1 MKLVIEIA
9 RKEYER
15 AKKGEWNC
23 TIINK
28 AVANAT
34 PLEEVLGEIKE
45 QNDRLVKD
53 VQRISTLYTE
63 EAQEFGRMIEDIK
76 AEIRNNN
83 IADFIAT
90 QSVIEIID
98 KYISGKE

>member
-34 PLEEVLGEIKE
+34 PLEKVFEEIKE
-45 QNDRLVKD
+45 EIQKVHDLHFENN
-53 VQRISTLYTE
+53 
-63 EAQEFGRMIEDIK
+63 QEGLSMFIDC
-76 AEIRNNN
+76 EIMP
-83 IADFIAT
+83 
-90 QSVIEIID
+90 IID
-98 KYISGKE
+98 SHISGKEQE